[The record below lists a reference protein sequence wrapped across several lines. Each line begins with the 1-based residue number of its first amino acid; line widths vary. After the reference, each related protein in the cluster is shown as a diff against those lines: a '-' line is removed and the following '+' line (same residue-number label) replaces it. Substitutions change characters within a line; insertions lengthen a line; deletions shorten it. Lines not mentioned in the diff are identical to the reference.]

1 MNTWATTIIS
11 GLVLIV
17 AFMQW
22 RTAHQKVLLDLFDRR
37 MNIYDQV
44 TEMQRRAMRLG
55 DQLTGVEIDHI
66 RDVRNRARFLFGD
79 EVSDALKKWHDVL
92 IDLTI
97 SADILRAGNGSR
109 LDHNPKIA
117 SALRQL
123 LPYRDSLPVL
133 FVPYLKMDQ
142 KRHGSLIPWLKDRN
156 RARLSYADEKQ
167 K

>member
-1 MNTWATTIIS
+1 MSAWATTIIS
-11 GLVLIV
+11 GLVLVV
-17 AFMQW
+17 AYMQW

-37 MNIYDQV
+37 MDIYDQV
-44 TEMQRRAMRLG
+44 TAMQRKAMRQG
-55 DQLTGVEIDHI
+55 DQLTGVEIDHM
-66 RDVRNRARFLFGD
+66 RDVRNRAKFLFGD
-79 EVSDALKKWHDVL
+79 EVSDALRQWHDVL

-109 LDHNPKIA
+109 TEHNPKIS

-133 FVPYLKMDQ
+133 FSPYLKMDQ
-142 KRHGSLIPWLKDRN
+142 KRQRSLMEWFDDRN
-156 RARLSYADEKQ
+156 RVRLSYADEKQ